1 MAYTGDINGDGKATP
16 ADGGM
21 INDELLEVTRNYSVT
36 EEMRLEMDFSGD
48 RIVSTADIMSILRK
62 YVGLD

>member
-1 MAYTGDINGDGKATP
+1 
-16 ADGGM
+16 M